1 MLHQYLGSV
10 ILMTLLWCY
19 FKIEVILRELFG
31 ATWQRWILNPLEEN
45 VWENLSVI
53 PYIAVNAK
61 KQVLPGDIKTNI
73 PFNYEEGESE
83 KLISTARSMVTLD
96 PLTSKYLI
104 DPKVPP
110 WAGIHALLSD
120 KQLSLK
126 NVGFLPIIPNP
137 VTRHD
142 TVFTCLRNFSSI
154 CSNLDQEVLPVACD
168 EGVYQYVVDIYL
180 CNPDIFHDIFPM

>member
-1 MLHQYLGSV
+1 MVLFQNRSHSEGIVRRDLAE
-10 ILMTLLWCY
+10 MD
-19 FKIEVILRELFG
+19 IESIGRKRMG
-31 ATWQRWILNPLEEN
+31 KLNCQEI
-45 VWENLSVI
+45 I

-73 PFNYEEGESE
+73 PFNYEEGELE

-126 NVGFLPIIPNP
+126 NVGFLPIIRNL

-180 CNPDIFHDIFPM
+180 CNPDIFHGMLYKKMQM

>member
-1 MLHQYLGSV
+1 MLRQYLGSV

-31 ATWQRWILNPLEEN
+31 ATWQRWILNPLGKLKCQEI
-45 VWENLSVI
+45 I

-168 EGVYQYVVDIYL
+168 EGVYQY
-180 CNPDIFHDIFPM
+180 P